1 MTLEKCKSENNR
13 YVSESDKVS
22 EDMEK
27 EKERFK
33 RVEKEKK
40 RLKKIIKDLNE
51 ETVKGSVGLIDTLA
65 FLRIQIQDLE
75 SHIAKHG
82 TKEAYQNGNN
92 QFGYKESTEFKV
104 YNAFLQ
110 RYVQL
115 NSQFIGLLP
124 PEIKKEA
131 SDGFD
136 EFVASKKKS

>member
-1 MTLEKCKSENNR
+1 MSQKESNNIDNR
-13 YVSESDKVS
+13 YVDEALTERDI
-22 EDMEK
+22 EK
-27 EKERFK
+27 EEEQIK
-33 RVEKEKK
+33 RINKEKN

-51 ETVKGSVGLIDTLA
+51 ETKKGTVGLIDTLA

-110 RYVQL
+110 RYVQF
-115 NSQFIGLLP
+115 NSQFISLLP
-124 PEIKKEA
+124 PEIKQEV

-136 EFVASKKKS
+136 EFIASKRKG